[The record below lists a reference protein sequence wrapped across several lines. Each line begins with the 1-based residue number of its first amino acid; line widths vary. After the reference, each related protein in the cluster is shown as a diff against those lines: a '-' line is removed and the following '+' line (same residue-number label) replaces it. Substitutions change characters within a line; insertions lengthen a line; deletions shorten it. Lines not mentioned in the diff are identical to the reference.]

1 VRIERVRNLSAHEFR
16 TRFLDAER
24 PVIIEDAFD
33 AWPARTRWTP
43 DYFKT
48 VYGDVEIQAEVL
60 VGDEPGADGA
70 AGAGVAVSVDGK
82 SKLTR
87 LPGNRRAF
95 RQQTIT
101 LREYF
106 ERLEGSEAD
115 RRWFVSLQPITR
127 QCPAL
132 QQDLGQFA
140 FYRPWQQ
147 RMVFHEPLL
156 WIAPVGTVSKLHFDR
171 LPNLVTQFWGHK
183 KWLLFP
189 RSQMA
194 QLYLPSELAIKQ
206 FSPLDVTA
214 PDLARYPK
222 FADATPIE
230 LTLRAG
236 ETLFIPTDWPHHVI
250 TEAFSISMNFWWATR
265 HEAPRLPAIWL
276 RRLGAMLRGQA
287 AGYGG

>member
-1 VRIERVRNLSAHEFR
+1 MEIERVKNLSAEDFHA
-16 TRFLDAER
+16 RFLAAER
-24 PVIIEDAFD
+24 PVVIEGAFD
-33 AWPARTRWTP
+33 AWPARRLWSP

-48 VYGDVEIQAEVL
+48 RYGDLKVQAEIL
-60 VGDEPGADGA
+60 VGDAPATGT
-70 AGAGVAVSVDGK
+70 AVSVEGRG
-82 SKLTR
+82 KLTR
-87 LPGNRRAF
+87 LPGNRRPF
-95 RQQTIT
+95 RQQEIT

-106 ERLEGSEAD
+106 ERVEGSTAD
-115 RRWFVSLQPITR
+115 RQWFVSLQPITR

-132 QQDLGQFA
+132 EQDIGPLG

-147 RMVFHEPLL
+147 RAVFHEPLL
-156 WIAPVGTVSKLHFDR
+156 WIAPAGTVSRLHFDR

-183 KWLLFP
+183 KWLIFP
-189 RSQMA
+189 RAQWE
-194 QLYLPSELAIKQ
+194 QLYLPSSLAIKQ

-236 ETLFIPTDWPHHVI
+236 ETLFIPTDWPHHVT
-250 TEAFSISMNFWWATR
+250 TESFSISMNFWWVTWR
-265 HEAPRLPAIWL
+265 EARRLPAIWL
-276 RRLGAMLRGQA
+276 RRLGAMVRGQA